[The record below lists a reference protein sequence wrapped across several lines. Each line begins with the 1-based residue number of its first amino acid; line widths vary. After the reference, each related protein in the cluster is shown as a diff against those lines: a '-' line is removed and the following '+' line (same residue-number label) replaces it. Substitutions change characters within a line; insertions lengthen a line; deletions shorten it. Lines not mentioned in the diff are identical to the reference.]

1 MARDD
6 GIMPR
11 QRPDRI
17 IAATILGAALAG
29 GTAMVLQPGSAKAPA
44 RAPAYTVPRTVAL
57 ADRLAR
63 PATATAMEP
72 AATPVAYTV
81 KRILPINGPI
91 RYGEWHWDEAGVP
104 EGPIVVT
111 VDLAARVLSVFR
123 GGYEIGATA
132 VIYGADEKPTP
143 LGVFPVTQKDADHR
157 STIYDGAPMPYMLRM
172 TSDGISIQGSDVS
185 ARLMT
190 QGCVGVPTAFARK
203 LFGQVKLGDKVI
215 VTNGETLDIGQ
226 PITAAWRE
234 GPGRGRPPRL
244 PEAARSSST
253 RSSDQ
258 ILSPSAP
265 LTEPLTSWPV
275 PLAC

>member
-1 MARDD
+1 ME
-6 GIMPR
+6 
-11 QRPDRI
+11 
-17 IAATILGAALAG
+17 
-29 GTAMVLQPGSAKAPA
+29 PA
-44 RAPAYTVPRTVAL
+44 
-57 ADRLAR
+57 
-63 PATATAMEP
+63 P

-81 KRILPINGPI
+81 RRILPVNGPL
-91 RYGEWHWDEAGVP
+91 RYGEWRWDEAGVP
-104 EGPIVVT
+104 EGTIVVT

-132 VIYGADEKPTP
+132 VIYGANEKPTP

-172 TSDGISIQGSDVS
+172 TSDGISIHGSDVS

-190 QGCVGVPTAFARK
+190 RGCVGVPTAFARK

-234 GPGRGRPPRL
+234 GAWTRKGNDKKRAAP
-244 PEAARSSST
+244 AARN
-253 RSSDQ
+253 DPF
-258 ILSPSAP
+258 LPSI
-265 LTEPLTSWPV
+265 
-275 PLAC
+275 